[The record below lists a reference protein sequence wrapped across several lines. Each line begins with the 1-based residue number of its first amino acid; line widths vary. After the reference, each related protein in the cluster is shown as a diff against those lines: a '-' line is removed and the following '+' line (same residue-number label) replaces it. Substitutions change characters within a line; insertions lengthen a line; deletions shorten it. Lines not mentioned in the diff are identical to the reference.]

1 MPFTCNFL
9 GSIGVVFL
17 ANDSPQPWLLY
28 FHRSPTET
36 TLAMKRLLLCCCF
49 LFSVLSL
56 CAFQGK
62 VTDKSSKEP
71 LAFVAIAIKGTSI
84 GTYSDIDG
92 VFNLSPIKP
101 GDIVVFNFIG
111 YTALE
116 LSYPGNDYWNV
127 ELERKPITLNEV
139 IIRPGVN
146 PAERIIQAAIDRK
159 DQNDPEKSEAFTY
172 DSYNKLVFMPSI
184 DSLSMYDDSLKYNS
198 LDTNDREV
206 VDLTRNQYL
215 FLLESVSQRKFLP
228 PGKSEETIIASRVS
242 GLKNPD
248 FALLSSQLQSF
259 SFYGEMVDI
268 LGNSYLSP
276 LANGSVK
283 KYLFIIEDT
292 TYIERDTV
300 FTISFRP
307 RKGKNFTGMEGQLFI
322 NTNGYA
328 LQNVIAHPYDMQ
340 AGFSIRIQQ
349 QYEWVDNRRW
359 FPMQLNSF
367 IDMKTVAIG
376 SWYMVGV
383 GKSYVKNLKL
393 NAPLRGRDFTPVTLQ
408 MDKLATMQPDS
419 VWNKYR
425 EHDLDNRELKTYHV
439 IDSLGKES
447 NLDRRMQAITA
458 LATGKVAWGKISF
471 DLDRIMRFNSYE
483 GYRLG
488 LGIHTNER
496 LSKWYSVGGYYAY
509 GFKDVH
515 SKYGGDVALFIHPK
529 RDIWIK
535 ALYENDVRETGGN
548 IFDKPTSGFAISN
561 LYPLFVSRMDR
572 REKREILINARTI
585 GNLTATVFTNVQYIR
600 PFRSSLY
607 FAPEVDGVSLV
618 RSDFH
623 INETGITLRWAPGEK
638 LARMK
643 DREIRLGGR
652 WPVMYLKYTLG
663 GVGFEKSDF
672 DYTRID
678 VLVEKKFKIKN
689 VGELS
694 ISGVAGKIP
703 GDVPFTLL
711 YNSRGTWD
719 NFTVATPGAFETMRT
734 NEFQHSE
741 FVELHVRHNFRSL
754 LFKRPKFQPQ
764 VQLVTNMIFGKMQY
778 AERHALYNKS
788 ADKGFFESGIQIDQL
803 YKTGIS
809 GFGIGVFYRY
819 GANHLP
825 NQRDNFAFKLSST
838 IAF

>member
-1 MPFTCNFL
+1 L
-9 GSIGVVFL
+9 L
-17 ANDSPQPWLLY
+17 AFN
-28 FHRSPTET
+28 
-36 TLAMKRLLLCCCF
+36 
-49 LFSVLSL
+49 
-56 CAFQGK
+56 GK
-62 VTDKSSKEP
+62 VVDKSSNEP

-92 VFNLSPIKP
+92 MFNLSPIKP
-101 GDIVVFNFIG
+101 GDVVVFNFIG
-111 YTALE
+111 YSTLE
-116 LSYPGNDYWNV
+116 LNYSGEETWRV
-127 ELERKPITLNEV
+127 ELLRKPVTLGEV
-139 IIRPGVN
+139 VIRPGVN
-146 PAERIIQAAIDRK
+146 PAERIIQAAIDHK
-159 DQNDPEKSEAFTY
+159 DQNDPEKNEAFTY

-184 DSLSMYDDSLKYNS
+184 DSLSIYDDSLKYNS

-206 VDLTRNQYL
+206 VDMAREQY
-215 FLLESVSQRKFLP
+215 FFMLESVSQRKFLP

-259 SFYGEMVDI
+259 SFYGEMVGI

-276 LANGSVK
+276 IANGSVK

-292 TYIERDTV
+292 TYIDKDTV

-328 LQNVIAHPYDMQ
+328 LQNVIAHPYDTQ

-367 IDMKTVAIG
+367 IDFKTFSLG
-376 SWYMVGV
+376 TWYMVGV

-393 NAPLRGRDFTPVTLQ
+393 NAALRGRDFTPITLQ
-408 MDKLATMQPDS
+408 MDKLATVQPDS

-425 EHDLDNRELKTYHV
+425 EHDLDSKELKTYHV
-439 IDSLGKES
+439 IDSIGKEE
-447 NLDRRMQAITA
+447 NLDRRMQAFTA
-458 LATGKVAWGKISF
+458 LATGKVAWGKVSF
-471 DLDRIMRFNSYE
+471 DLDKIMRINSYE
-483 GYRLG
+483 GTRLG

-496 LSKWYSVGGYYAY
+496 WSKWYSVGGYYGY

-515 SKYGGDVALFIHPK
+515 SKYGGDLAVFIYPK
-529 RDIWIK
+529 RDVWLK
-535 ALYENDVRETGGN
+535 AAYENDVKETGGN
-548 IFDKPTSGFAISN
+548 IFDKPMSGFSIDN
-561 LYPLFVSRMDR
+561 VYPLFVNRMDR
-572 REKREILINARTI
+572 REKQELIFNARTI
-585 GNLTATVFTNVQYIR
+585 GNLTATLFTNLQYIK
-600 PFRSSLY
+600 PYVTSLY
-607 FAPEVDGVSLV
+607 YAPSIEGVSLIQ
-618 RSDFH
+618 SDFH
-623 INETGITLRWAPGEK
+623 LSETGVTLRWAPGEK

-652 WPVMYLKYTLG
+652 WPVVYFKYTRG
-663 GVGFEKSDF
+663 GVGFEKGDF
-672 DYTRID
+672 SYTRMD
-678 VLVEKKFKIKN
+678 ALVEKKFKIKN

-694 ISGVAGKIP
+694 ITGIVGKMP

-711 YNSRGTWD
+711 YNTRGSWD
-719 NFTVATPGAFETMRT
+719 KFTIVTPGAFETMRT

-764 VQLVTNMIFGKMQY
+764 LQLVTNMIFGKMQY

-788 ADKGFFESGIQIDQL
+788 ADKGFFESGIQIDNL
-803 YKTGIS
+803 YKS
-809 GFGIGVFYRY
+809 GFSAFGIGTFYRY

-825 NQRDNFAFKLSST
+825 NQMANFAFKFTST
-838 IAF
+838 FVF